1 MRDVHLFQ
9 WNNGIGG
16 VIRPMKG
23 NESGRNGRHPT
34 IAVDFDGVIADYDG
48 WKGPEIL
55 GSPRQDVIA
64 ALRELRSHGMENYC
78 LYHPRHR

>member
-1 MRDVHLFQ
+1 MNQ
-9 WNNGIGG
+9 
-16 VIRPMKG
+16 G
-23 NESGRNGRHPT
+23 NNGRHPT

-64 ALRELRSHGMENYC
+64 ALR
-78 LYHPRHR
+78 